1 MSTLLRDALA
11 TKMRKGMTI
20 DNINDTYG
28 IDLRAIGKRPEPR
41 HARQPWTQDMVTS
54 MTAMWERGYTVSRI
68 ATILGVSNR
77 AVQAWARKH
86 RDVCPARGGT
96 PPWSDERRAII
107 AEMWRDGKPIVEIA
121 KAIDVKPTLLKA
133 WASHHRDICPARFST
148 RKKDPNPNEWS
159 EHGMDSQV

>member
-1 MSTLLRDALA
+1 MSTLLRDAIA
-11 TKMRKGMTI
+11 QKMRGGMTI

-41 HARQPWTQDMVTS
+41 RARQPWTQDMATS
-54 MTAMWERGYTVSRI
+54 VVVMWERGYTVSRI
-68 ATILGVSNR
+68 AAILGVSYK

-96 PPWSDERRAII
+96 PPWSDERRAVI
-107 AEMWRDGKPIVEIA
+107 AEMWREDKPIIEIA
-121 KAIDVKPTLLKA
+121 TAIGVKPALLKA

-148 RKKDPNPNEWS
+148 RKKE
-159 EHGMDSQV
+159 Q